1 MHRVYSGYNIGPN
14 PKVIDFCRAIFIIIF
29 IISAIGHSCFVISV
43 YMGRQ
48 NANQTPALFR
58 SGLVL
63 LLVSINDGDYG
74 DYYYY
79 WIDSLRRRLSGN
91 GCEF

>member
-1 MHRVYSGYNIGPN
+1 
-14 PKVIDFCRAIFIIIF
+14 
-29 IISAIGHSCFVISV
+29 
-43 YMGRQ
+43 MGRQ

-74 DYYYY
+74 DYYY
-79 WIDSLRRRLSGN
+79 WIDSLSYVEDYPEMDVNFNHRTLEAAVSN
-91 GCEF
+91 Y